1 MRNLEK
7 QRSSM
12 ELSDEHDGGLDDDD
26 KLPTAQAT
34 VQQPHFSV
42 VVVPVL
48 EPAVVS
54 APDAEDT
61 AVDGCRQL
69 FQQGYRVRRRWRYH
83 LGDRVCTVDGAC
95 LATFFC
101 ACFQLGQIAEKLKIG
116 GIGIPFLSY
125 RSITVSYL
133 VLYILAALLPYH
145 TEYRSYLFGNFEMP
159 GTFLFLCM
167 VLIRG
172 RVKKLYEIKEGA
184 GVAEDLCLSWFC
196 FPCTLGQLVG
206 QVWRNP
212 ARIPGCNIGKG
223 PVYLV

>member
-1 MRNLEK
+1 M
-7 QRSSM
+7 M
-12 ELSDEHDGGLDDDD
+12 
-26 KLPTAQAT
+26 
-34 VQQPHFSV
+34 
-42 VVVPVL
+42 
-48 EPAVVS
+48 
-54 APDAEDT
+54 
-61 AVDGCRQL
+61 
-69 FQQGYRVRRRWRYH
+69 
-83 LGDRVCTVDGAC
+83 
-95 LATFFC
+95 
-101 ACFQLGQIAEKLKIG
+101 
-116 GIGIPFLSY
+116 FLY
-125 RSITVSYL
+125 FD
-133 VLYILAALLPYH
+133 
-145 TEYRSYLFGNFEMP
+145 YLFGNFEMP